1 MENIEIVDFLI
12 TLVTR
17 YQNCDSFNN
26 DDFED
31 CEKAKQF
38 LYKIIANNNVFCDK
52 EKCDIAIAYEKH
64 LKQDIEN
71 IKNSIKQ
78 CYADIERDKL
88 KIMLNIL

>member
-1 MENIEIVDFLI
+1 MANTKIIDFLI

-38 LYKIIANNNVFCDK
+38 LYKLIANNNVFCDK

-88 KIMLNIL
+88 KIMLNLL

>member
-1 MENIEIVDFLI
+1 MTNTEIIDFLI

-38 LYKIIANNNVFCDK
+38 LYKLIANNSVFCDK
-52 EKCDIAIAYEKH
+52 EKCDIAINYKKH

-71 IKNSIKQ
+71 IKYCIKQ
-78 CYADIERDKL
+78 CYEDIECGKL
-88 KIMLNIL
+88 KTMLNLL

>member
-1 MENIEIVDFLI
+1 MKDIKIIDFLI
-12 TLVTR
+12 NLVTR

-26 DDFED
+26 DDFEE
-31 CEKAKQF
+31 CEEAKQF
-38 LYKIIANNNVFCDK
+38 LYKLIANNNMFCDK
-52 EKCDIAIAYEKH
+52 EKCNIVTEYEKH

-88 KIMLNIL
+88 KTVLNLL

>member
-1 MENIEIVDFLI
+1 MTNTEIIDFLI

-26 DDFED
+26 NDFED

-38 LYKIIANNNVFCDK
+38 LYKLIANNNMLCDK
-52 EKCDIAIAYEKH
+52 EKCNIVIDYEKH

-78 CYADIERDKL
+78 CYVDIERDKL
-88 KIMLNIL
+88 KTILNLL